1 MPRIARQPRRHRPRE
16 RPTRPRTP
24 TALLAPRLVHA
35 VGIVLKVHPW
45 ISDKHPARRP
55 GDHPRR
61 RRIRH
66 LPRAKNRLLAGK
78 FRAESPVQTEERPC
92 SQTTLPKRVA
102 VFQAAEIEIRPPLL
116 VAVGMQRPPIEP
128 GTGRRQIRTRRKHGT
143 HQART
148 VSRITHGVNAAP
160 FHLKRTFA
168 WRRPG
173 FARQPLCC
181 THRPQTLQAR
191 PNPRPPS
198 RSTASTGGVAPCCGR
213 SHCS

>member
-1 MPRIARQPRRHRPRE
+1 VLKMHPRISDE
-16 RPTRPRTP
+16 
-24 TALLAPRLVHA
+24 
-35 VGIVLKVHPW
+35 HPV
-45 ISDKHPARRP
+45 RRP

-66 LPRAKNRLLAGK
+66 LPRLKNGLLAGK
-78 FRAESPVQTEERPC
+78 FRSERPVKTQERPR
-92 SQTTLPKRVA
+92 SQPTLPKRVT
-102 VFQAAEIEIRPPLL
+102 VFQAAKIEIRPPLL

-128 GTGRRQIRTRRKHGT
+128 GTGRRQIRTRGQRGT

-160 FHLKRTFA
+160 FRLKRTFA

-173 FARQPLCC
+173 FARQPHYC
-181 THRPQTLQAR
+181 THRHQTLPAR
-191 PNPRPPS
+191 PHPRPPS